1 MTKEIEI
8 IDVTLQVENPT
19 TKEKDSSGNFFLKY
33 KWHFVFWVLYFIYS
47 YTTDKIM
54 MGDEMSCSRE
64 IILILTHH
72 IFLFYSFL
80 YCLRKFTT
88 KDWQGLAF
96 SIARFIAV
104 VVIFQTIRIYL
115 NASLFP
121 YLFKTEGLQYV
132 PLSPVAL
139 NIKATF
145 YLIEFFI
152 KSFAFFYFK
161 KFADEQRHLR
171 EALIENYE
179 NQKIIEANKAKA
191 ERAEQVKQEY
201 ARLETTFINL
211 VHETKTPLTL
221 INNCLSEHISLN
233 GKSPELEIAKKS
245 INKVSRDISNLFDVE
260 RFKKGKEIYDH
271 SQICNLSQ
279 IVTDTSALY
288 SSYAK
293 RKNIRISSNI
303 LPDLYTNADPA
314 ALNRVIN
321 NLLEN
326 AVKYS
331 PGDTEINISL
341 LSQADN
347 LLFKIE
353 DQGIGIDDDDL
364 QKIFVPYLQLN
375 KDKKNIQGLGL
386 GLPLVKSIL
395 EELGSSLIINN
406 KKADGTK
413 GIVAQFSL
421 RQVENAVIEAISGS
435 YEYDVLL
442 DQDAE
447 LSNIFH
453 SEEHPNLLVVEDN
466 LILNSY
472 IVTKLGKKFN
482 VKFALNGRDA
492 INILKFE
499 IPDLIISDVMMDQ
512 LDGFEMAK
520 AITENPNYSHIPI
533 IFLTARNSDKDKLHG
548 LSLGAVDYIEK
559 PFSLELLLN
568 KVDSILALREKRD
581 QKLFHAAYNSMKS
594 LMKET
599 GTMNIERANEV
610 FESNCK
616 VYNLTKTQIEIAR
629 LLIEGKTMKSIAADR
644 NVSESTVESH
654 RRNLYEKLAVSN
666 KTELIKKLTT

>member
-1 MTKEIEI
+1 MTKETEI
-8 IDVTLQVENPT
+8 AETVYQVTNHPID
-19 TKEKDSSGNFFLKY
+19 KSASSTNFILKY
-33 KWHFVFWVLYFIYS
+33 KWHFVFWVIYFIYS
-47 YTTDKIM
+47 FTTDKIM
-54 MGDEMSCSRE
+54 MGDEMSFSRE
-64 IILILTHH
+64 VILIVTHH

-80 YCLRKFTT
+80 YCLHKFTT
-88 KDWQGLAF
+88 KDLPGLSL
-96 SIARFIAV
+96 SIARFIALIL
-104 VVIFQTIRIYL
+104 IFQTVRIYL
-115 NASLFP
+115 NSSLFP
-121 YLFKTEGLQYV
+121 YLFKTEGLEYL
-132 PLSPVAL
+132 PLSLVSL
-139 NIKATF
+139 NIKASF

-161 KFADEQRHLR
+161 KFADEQRQLR
-171 EALIENYE
+171 DALIENYE
-179 NQKIIEANKAKA
+179 NQKIIESNKVNA
-191 ERAEQVKQEY
+191 ERAEQIKQDY
-201 ARLETTFINL
+201 SRLETTFINL
-211 VHETKTPLTL
+211 VHETRTPLTL
-221 INNCLSEHISLN
+221 INNCLSEHISVN

-245 INKVSRDISNLFDVE
+245 INKVSRDISNLFDIE
-260 RFKKGKEIYDH
+260 RFKRGKEIYDH
-271 SQICNLSQ
+271 KQICNLSR
-279 IVTDTSALY
+279 IITDNVALY
-288 SSYAK
+288 SFYTK
-293 RKNIRISSNI
+293 KKNIQIHSSVS
-303 LPDLYTNADPA
+303 PDLYTNADPA

-331 PGDTEINISL
+331 GSDTSIKISLVLLGDKLIFEIN
-341 LSQADN
+341 
-347 LLFKIE
+347 

-364 QKIFVPYLQLN
+364 KKIFVPYLQLN

-395 EELGSSLIINN
+395 DELGSNLTINN
-406 KKADGTK
+406 KKADGDN
-413 GIVAQFSL
+413 GIAIQFSL
-421 RQVENAVIEAISGS
+421 RQVEKGAIEAISGS
-435 YEYDVLL
+435 YEHDVLI
-442 DQDAE
+442 DEDIE

-453 SEEHPNLLVVEDN
+453 SEAHPNLLIVEDN

-472 IVTKLGKKFN
+472 IVSKLGKKFN

-492 INILKFE
+492 IEILKFE

-520 AITENPNYSHIPI
+520 IIAENPNYSHIPI

-568 KVDSILALREKRD
+568 KVDSILIQREKRD
-581 QKLFHAAYNSMKS
+581 QKLFHAAYSSMKS

-599 GTMNIERANEV
+599 GPNNPERANEV

-616 VYNLTKTQIEIAR
+616 VYNLTRTQIEIAR

-654 RRNLYEKLAVSN
+654 RRNMYEKLMISN
-666 KTELIKKLTT
+666 KTELVKKLTT